1 MPDRNSRRCIHD
13 KFTGLAHAARLEPG
27 TPVCFHVFQPLQLEN
42 EGVTLVFRNILI
54 VLTVIALCSLAAA
67 SAQEAKKEGD
77 RLSGVVKMVDKAGMK
92 ITITPRNSSVERIIM
107 YDTAT
112 KFYAGDKEGKIDD
125 VQDGMRIVAVGKF
138 EGVNLKAAEV
148 RVRLR

>member
-1 MPDRNSRRCIHD
+1 
-13 KFTGLAHAARLEPG
+13 
-27 TPVCFHVFQPLQLEN
+27 
-42 EGVTLVFRNILI
+42 
-54 VLTVIALCSLAAA
+54 
-67 SAQEAKKEGD
+67 
-77 RLSGVVKMVDKAGMK
+77 
-92 ITITPRNSSVERIIM
+92 M

>member
-1 MPDRNSRRCIHD
+1 M
-13 KFTGLAHAARLEPG
+13 
-27 TPVCFHVFQPLQLEN
+27 
-42 EGVTLVFRNILI
+42 FRNILI